1 FIEAITPI
9 LKSISLQSND
19 SQLKTSAINN
29 QDNKQKLDSETLE
42 LNKNTQNNIFI
53 SEGFDL
59 WKRLYNEFDI
69 DNSRTFRVDLR
80 FLYEKMKDD
89 GFISEFI
96 TITNFID
103 WLNTNHPRDKAITKL
118 DYTDI
123 K

>member
-1 FIEAITPI
+1 
-9 LKSISLQSND
+9 
-19 SQLKTSAINN
+19 NN

-89 GFISEFI
+89 GLISEFI

-123 K
+123 KASSNSKRLKDYDKVTKQSEQHGQKTA